1 MKKVILNKK
10 CLHRGN
16 FHNLNQPKRANN
28 GACRR
33 ETSMKQIRK
42 VRKWAENVPVEILFQ
57 TTIKKKFNI
66 VIFLW
71 HGYYYYVFVL
81 PSLVITE
88 QLFG

>member
-1 MKKVILNKK
+1 MKSYFKLKK

-28 GACRR
+28 RAGRR

-57 TTIKKKFNI
+57 ITIKKK
-66 VIFLW
+66 V
-71 HGYYYYVFVL
+71 
-81 PSLVITE
+81 
-88 QLFG
+88 